1 MSQLHTVT
9 GGCHPGGPMS
19 QSHSHRRMT
28 PRRTKCHSYTQS
40 QEVVTQADQVSQ
52 LHTVTGR
59 CHPGGP
65 SVTVTQSQ
73 KDDTQEDQ
81 VSQLHTVTGRR
92 HPGGPSVTVTQS
104 QEDDTQGD
112 QVSQSYRRMTPRG
125 TRCNT
130 VTGG

>member
-1 MSQLHTVT
+1 MRMTPRGPGVTQSHEDDTKGTRCNTVT

-59 CHPGGP
+59 
-65 SVTVTQSQ
+65 
-73 KDDTQEDQ
+73 
-81 VSQLHTVTGRR
+81 R

-104 QEDDTQGD
+104 QEDD
-112 QVSQSYRRMTPRG
+112 SHRRMTPRG
-125 TRCNT
+125 TRCHK